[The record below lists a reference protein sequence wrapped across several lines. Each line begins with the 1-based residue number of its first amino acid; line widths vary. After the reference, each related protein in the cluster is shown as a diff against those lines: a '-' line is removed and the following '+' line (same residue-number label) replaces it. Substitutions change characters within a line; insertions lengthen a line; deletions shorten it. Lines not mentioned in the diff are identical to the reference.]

1 MACSNPNYLP
11 RFQAQNP
18 AISHD
23 PNGWV
28 NCTAYAAAMA
38 ADFDTC
44 GKVYM
49 TGQRVRALSDERT
62 PDPRSPGLNLAQV
75 DDALRRMGVD
85 LDTRYRLPWDT
96 FAARINAG
104 QGAVLQINTRPLLS
118 TPYRATAGAIG
129 HAIFVPPGWGVM
141 DPAAD
146 GRGIGRGNYHEYD
159 AKAYP
164 RDLLRRAAGELVLG
178 HEADG
183 TPIVLGLGR
192 VFASFT
198 RDQRAIYRWSLH
210 PLGSAK
216 RRLFYVYTVKAGAIV
231 TRRLDSTGGVPP
243 TLCTPPR
250 RYPRP
255 GHASVSLVQLREGSR
270 RGRWVD
276 ARWAEETTA

>member
-18 AISHD
+18 AISGD
-23 PNGWV
+23 RYGWV

-38 ADFDTC
+38 ADFDSC
-44 GKVYM
+44 GTV
-49 TGQRVRALSDERT
+49 RVSGERIRALSDERT

-104 QGAVLQINTRPLLS
+104 QGAVLQISTGPLLS
-118 TPYRATAGAIG
+118 TTYRATAGAIG

-146 GRGIGRGNYHEYD
+146 GRGSYHLYD
-159 AKAYP
+159 GKAYP
-164 RDLLRRAAGELVLG
+164 RDLVRRAAGGLVLG

-183 TPIVLGLGR
+183 TPIILGLGR
-192 VFASFT
+192 VYAAFT
-198 RDQRAIYRWSLH
+198 RDQRATYRWSLH
-210 PLGSAK
+210 PLGAAK
-216 RRLFYVYTVKAGAIV
+216 RRLFYVYTVKAGTI
-231 TRRLDSTGGVPP
+231 TGRRLDSTGGVPP

-270 RGRWVD
+270 KGRWVD